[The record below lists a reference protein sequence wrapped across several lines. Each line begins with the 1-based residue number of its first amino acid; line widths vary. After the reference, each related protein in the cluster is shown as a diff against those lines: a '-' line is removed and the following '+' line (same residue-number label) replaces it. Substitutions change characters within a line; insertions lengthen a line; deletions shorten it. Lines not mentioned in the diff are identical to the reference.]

1 MKAVA
6 YSIKLFE
13 KEFLAKANKKKH
25 DITLISNPLS
35 FDTANY
41 SQGKE
46 VAIVFT
52 NDDLSAPVIER
63 LASYGIKYILTRSLE
78 TDHIDLIAANK
89 FSLQVEHIKS
99 YSAQAIAEHAVALA
113 FALNRKLLQYELFKH
128 HFEYRNDEFIGF
140 NFSGKTVGII
150 GLGNIGKA
158 VASIYHGIGCKIIG
172 YDIKPQSG
180 LSYIKQVSFNELL
193 NNSDII
199 SLHIPLTTLSKNL
212 INRETIHKMKEG
224 VMLINASRGAVLNLK
239 DALEA
244 LGSHKIGYLG
254 LDIYEYKQFG
264 SLSGETDYLSEPIL
278 NELFLEPNVIIT
290 PNQAYLTKEALQD
303 IADQTISSLDLW
315 QKNGSENGLNN
326 QILVT
331 V

>member
-52 NDDLSAPVIER
+52 NDDLSAHVIEK
-63 LASYGIKYILTRSLE
+63 LASYGIKYILTRTVE
-78 TDHIDLIAANK
+78 TDHIDLLAANK
-89 FSLQVEHIKS
+89 FGIQVVHIKS
-99 YSAQAIAEHAVALA
+99 YSALAIAEHAVALA
-113 FALNRKLLQYELFKH
+113 FALNRKLLQNEPFKH

-140 NFSGKTVGII
+140 NFYGKTVGII
-150 GLGNIGKA
+150 GLGLIGKA
-158 VASIYHGIGCKIIG
+158 VANIYHGIGCKIIG
-172 YDIKPQSG
+172 YDVKHYDDMPF
-180 LSYIKQVSFNELL
+180 IKQVSINELL
-193 NNSDII
+193 STSDII
-199 SLHIPLTTLSKNL
+199 SVHVPLNSTSKNL
-212 INRETIHKMKEG
+212 INRETIYKMKDG
-224 VMLINASRGAVLNLK
+224 VMLINASRGAVLNTV
-239 DALEA
+239 DALA
-244 LGSHKIGYLG
+244 AIISHKIGYLG
-254 LDIYEYKQFG
+254 LDIYEYKYDGKLGDADFLTDPM
-264 SLSGETDYLSEPIL
+264 LSDLL
-278 NELFLEPNVIIT
+278 VQPNVLIT

-303 IADQTISSLDLW
+303 IADQTINCLDIW
-315 QKNGSENGLNN
+315 QKKSSENGLNN
-326 QILVT
+326 PVLVT